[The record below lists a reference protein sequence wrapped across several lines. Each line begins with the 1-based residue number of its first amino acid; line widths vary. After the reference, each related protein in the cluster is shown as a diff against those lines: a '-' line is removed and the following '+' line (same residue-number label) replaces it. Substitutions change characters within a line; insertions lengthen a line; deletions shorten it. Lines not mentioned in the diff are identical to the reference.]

1 MMRIISGLFPHMV
14 LQRNSSN
21 QSDST
26 ITGTAEAD
34 GDLVVSATSNGKALK
49 GWASKK
55 IGKVSRKKF
64 KSELKG
70 LPAGGPYDLQVSV
83 GRGKA
88 VLDQMTVNDVLVG
101 DVWLVGGQSN
111 MQGCGLLRHAARPHP
126 MVRAFYMDDKWRV
139 AKDPIHNMWACVD
152 QVHIDLCGG
161 VRPGLNKVTGL
172 GPAVAFGQYMEEH
185 TGVPQGLIVSAHGGT
200 SMTQWDPARR
210 DEGGKSLYGAMV
222 RRLRENGGKAAGM
235 IWYQGE
241 SDANASAALLFTER
255 MKTLIRSIRRDAKS
269 PRLPVAM
276 VQISRLAASWGDPS
290 SWNSVQDQQRQLQD
304 TVAGVAN
311 VPAIDLTLED
321 LIHVGGED
329 MNRLGRRLGQ
339 SMCAL
344 VKTRKSDR
352 LPISLKGIKTEI
364 NSRGLVDLVVEFD
377 HVVGRLVS
385 GSRPTGFDL
394 TDSNRTPF
402 IFDTQL
408 NGNRAILRT
417 NCSIGDLN
425 DKVLHYGFGYNPAC
439 NITDEADRSVP
450 VFGPLPPTG
459 HRRALTDFVKS
470 IRVTTPLPGKG
481 DLRGLKRPRQLKSLP
496 WRQLDFNTPF
506 CDLHT
511 ELSKH
516 APEDKLLYF
525 ACTLEATEKM
535 KLAALLGYDGP
546 VKMWIGSK
554 EVYHDPK
561 GINPAVSD
569 QGVVKFDAGKGRHQ
583 ILVAL
588 GTNQCRAWGIFLRF
602 ERLDKPR
609 SKSAGLEG
617 MVMPAISPE

>member
-1 MMRIISGLFPHMV
+1 MKILTGLFPHMV
-14 LQRNSSN
+14 LQRNTRN

-26 ITGTAEAD
+26 ITGTAEVD
-34 GDLVVSATSNGKALK
+34 GDLVVSATSSGKTLR
-49 GWASKK
+49 GWTGKK
-55 IGKVSRKKF
+55 IGKVTRKRF
-64 KSELKG
+64 KADLKG
-70 LPAGGPYDLQVSV
+70 LPSGGPYDLQVSV
-83 GRGKA
+83 NKGKN
-88 VLDQMTVNDVLVG
+88 VLEQTVIKDLLVG

-111 MQGCGLLRHAARPHP
+111 MQGCGLLRHKAKPNP
-126 MVRAFYMDDKWRV
+126 MVRAFNMDDKWRV

-161 VRPGLNKVTGL
+161 VRPGVNEVTGL
-172 GPAVAFGQYMEEH
+172 GPAVACGQFMEEH
-185 TGVPQGLIVSAHGGT
+185 TGFPQGLIVSAHGGT

-210 DEGGKSLYGAMV
+210 DEGGKSLYGAMI
-222 RRLRENGGKAAGM
+222 RRLRKNGGKAAGM

-241 SDANASAALLFTER
+241 SDANASAALLFSDR
-255 MKTLIRSIRRDAKS
+255 MKTLIRSVRRDARS

-276 VQISRLAASWGDPS
+276 VQISRLAASWADPS

-339 SMCAL
+339 AMGAL
-344 VKTRKSDR
+344 VKSKKSDL
-352 LPISLKGIKTEI
+352 LPISLKGIKNEI
-364 NSRGLVDLVVEFD
+364 NDRGLVDLIVEFEN
-377 HVVGRLVS
+377 VVGRLVS
-385 GSRPTGFDL
+385 GSRPTGFEL

-408 NGNRAILRT
+408 DGSRVILRT
-417 NCSIGDLN
+417 TCSTGDLT

-450 VFGPLPPTG
+450 VFGPLSPTG
-459 HRRALTDFVKS
+459 HQRALTDFVKS
-470 IRVTTPLPGKG
+470 IRVTEPLAGKG
-481 DLRGLKRPRQLKSLP
+481 DLSSLQRPRKPNSLP
-496 WRQLDFNTPF
+496 WRKLDFDTPF
-506 CDLHT
+506 CDMHN

-525 ACTLEATEKM
+525 ACTLDVPEKM
-535 KLAALLGYDGP
+535 KLAALIGYDGP

-554 EVYHDPK
+554 EVYSDPK

-588 GTNQCRAWGIFLRF
+588 GTNQCRAWGIYLRF

-609 SKSAGLEG
+609 SKSIAPDDI
-617 MVMPAISPE
+617 VMPTISPD